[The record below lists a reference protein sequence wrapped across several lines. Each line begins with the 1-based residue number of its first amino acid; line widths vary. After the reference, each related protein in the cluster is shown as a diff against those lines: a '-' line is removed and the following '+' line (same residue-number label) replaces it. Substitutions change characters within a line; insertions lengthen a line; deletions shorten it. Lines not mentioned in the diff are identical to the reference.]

1 VKFLLIKREKTHSF
15 FTLKGGIN
23 IMMPSD
29 DNSPDFQQFLNHL
42 TNNALQSLKHADA
55 IARSFGSAYVG
66 TEHLLLGVLAQ
77 DSSMGAKLLEGAGVT
92 LDRARLAL
100 NLTPKTLV
108 INMGAKGLSE
118 TAKLTLRMAYDVAQ
132 DYSQEY
138 CGTEHILFSILSQ
151 KNARATILLRDMNID
166 VDSLMNELEQFLN
179 RQQYEENENGT
190 DTRRR
195 NNKKVKKTALDFY
208 GTDLTAQAREL
219 KLDPV
224 VGRDNQIRRLTIL
237 NRRTKNNPVL
247 IGEPGVG
254 KTAIVEGIAQ
264 RIVAEDVPD
273 SMLDKRI
280 VMLDLAGM
288 IAGTKYRGEFEERL
302 KKVMSELE
310 KDTKTIVFID
320 ELHLIVGAGAAEGAM
335 DAGNILK
342 PALARGKIQV
352 IGATTTSEYT
362 KHIEKD
368 AALER
373 RFQPIQVPETT
384 PAETLAILKGLRK
397 HYENFHGV
405 TISDDVLE
413 DAVMLAKRY
422 VNDRYMPD
430 KAIDLIDESAA
441 HLRVDKG
448 KTSPEV
454 RKLQKEL
461 KLVNTRIEEAVDSED
476 YERAAQYKTRASQ
489 INDELTKMQA
499 NDKQQKRLTLTSED
513 LADVVSR
520 MTGVPVKKVIR
531 SEAKYLL
538 TLEKTLS
545 KYVIGQQEAVE
556 AVSRAVRRNRS
567 GIGSEKRPI
576 GSFIFLGPTGVGKT
590 ELARVLAREFFG
602 SDSALVKID
611 MSEFGEHHN
620 VSRLVGAPAGYVG
633 YDEGGQLTDKIR
645 RQPYS
650 LVLFDEIEKAHPD
663 VFNMLLQVLE
673 DGYLT
678 DAKGRKIDFTNTII
692 IMTSNIGADKLQKEA
707 NFGFHARKSGDLKDL
722 DELHEANKTRV
733 QDELKK
739 MLRPELLNRIDKT
752 IVFRGLTQKD
762 IYKIIDLQVDELRA
776 RLQRKGISVQLTAA
790 AKQYLLDKGYDAH
803 NGVRPLR
810 RLIQDTIEDHL
821 ALDLLDDKYLKG
833 DIIQVATKHGELAYA
848 TANE

>member
-1 VKFLLIKREKTHSF
+1 
-15 FTLKGGIN
+15 
-23 IMMPSD
+23 MMPND
-29 DNSPDFQQFLNHL
+29 SPDFQEFLNHL

-66 TEHLLLGVLAQ
+66 TEHLLLGLLAQ
-77 DSSMGAKLLEGAGVT
+77 DGSMGSKILEEAGVT

-108 INMGAKGLSE
+108 INVGAKGLSE
-118 TAKLTLRMAYDVAQ
+118 TAKLTLKMAYDVAQ

-138 CGTEHILFSILSQ
+138 CGTEHILYSILSQ
-151 KNARATILLRDMNID
+151 KNARATILLRDMNVN
-166 VDSLMNELEQFLN
+166 VDGLTNELEQFLN
-179 RQQYEENENGT
+179 RQQYEEGDGNA
-190 DTRRR
+190 TRRR
-195 NNKKVKKTALDFY
+195 GGKKGKKTALDFF
-208 GTDLTAQAREL
+208 GTDLTLQAREG

-224 VGRDNQIRRLTIL
+224 VGRENQIRRLITIL

-254 KTAIVEGIAQ
+254 KTAIVEGLAQ
-264 RIVAEDVPD
+264 RIIAEDVPD
-273 SMLDKRI
+273 SLLDKRI

-302 KKVMSELE
+302 KKVMAELE
-310 KDTKTIVFID
+310 KDNHTIVFID

-352 IGATTTSEYT
+352 VGATTTVEYT

-384 PAETLAILKGLRK
+384 TGETLAILKGLRK

-405 TISDDVLE
+405 KISDDVLE
-413 DAVMLAKRY
+413 DAVMLSKRY

-430 KAIDLIDESAA
+430 KAIDLIDETSA

-461 KLVNTRIEEAVDSED
+461 KLVNTQIDEAVDAED
-476 YERAAQYKTRASQ
+476 YERAARSKTRASQ
-489 INDELTKMQA
+489 INDKLAKLHVS
-499 NDKQQKRLTLTSED
+499 NKQSKRLTVTSED
-513 LADVVSR
+513 LADVVAR

-531 SEAKYLL
+531 SEAKYLM
-538 TLEKTLS
+538 TLEKTLG
-545 KYVIGQQEAVE
+545 KYIIGQDEAVE

-567 GIGSEKRPI
+567 GIGSDKRPI

-602 SDSALVKID
+602 SENALVKID
-611 MSEFGEHHN
+611 MSEFHEHHN

-633 YDEGGQLTDKIR
+633 YDDGGQLTDKIR

-663 VFNMLLQVLE
+663 VFNMMLQMLE

-678 DAKGRKIDFTNTII
+678 DAKGRRIDFTNTIV
-692 IMTSNIGADKLQKEA
+692 IMTSNVGADKLQKEA
-707 NFGFHARKSGDLKDL
+707 HLGFQASKQSDLKDL
-722 DELHEANKTRV
+722 NQLHEANKSKV
-733 QDELKK
+733 HDELKK
-739 MLRPELLNRIDKT
+739 LLRPELLNRIDKV
-752 IVFRGLTQKD
+752 IVFRALTQKD
-762 IYKIIDLQVDELRA
+762 IFKIIDLQIDELKT
-776 RLQRKGISVQLTAA
+776 RLQRKGIGVHLSIG
-790 AKQYLLDKGYDAH
+790 AKQFLLENGYDAK

-821 ALDLLDDKYLKG
+821 ALDLLDEKYAKG
-833 DIIQVATKHGELAYA
+833 DIIQVASKNSQLTYA

>member
-1 VKFLLIKREKTHSF
+1 
-15 FTLKGGIN
+15 
-23 IMMPSD
+23 MMP
-29 DNSPDFQQFLNHL
+29 NSPDFQEFLNHL
-42 TNNALQSLKHADA
+42 TNNALNSLKHADA
-55 IARSFGSAYVG
+55 IARSFGSAYIG

-77 DSSMGAKLLEGAGVT
+77 ETSMGAKILEGSGVT

-118 TAKLTLRMAYDVAQ
+118 TAKLTLKMAYDVAQ

-138 CGTEHILFSILSQ
+138 CGTEHILFSIISQ

-179 RQQYEENENGT
+179 RQQYEETENGS
-190 DTRRR
+190 DSNGRRG
-195 NNKKVKKTALDFY
+195 KKAVKKTALDFY
-208 GTDLTAQAREL
+208 GTDITAQARNN

-224 VGRDNQIRRLTIL
+224 VGRDNQIRRVITIL

-254 KTAIVEGIAQ
+254 KTAIVEGLAQ
-264 RIVAEDVPD
+264 RIVSEDVPD
-273 SMLDKRI
+273 TLLDKRI

-352 IGATTTSEYT
+352 IGATTTAEYT

-397 HYENFHGV
+397 HYEAFHGV
-405 TISDDVLE
+405 TISDEVLE
-413 DAVMLAKRY
+413 DTVSLAKRY
-422 VNDRYMPD
+422 LTERFMPD
-430 KAIDLIDESAA
+430 KAIDLLDETSA
-441 HLRVDKG
+441 HLRVDRG

-476 YERAAQYKTRASQ
+476 YEKAAKEKTRASQ
-489 INDELTKMQA
+489 INDELSKI
-499 NDKQQKRLTLTSED
+499 QKNTPEVKRIQVTSED
-513 LADVVSR
+513 IAEVVSR
-520 MTGVPVKKVIR
+520 ITGVPTKKVIR

-538 TLEKTLS
+538 NLEKTIS
-545 KYVIGQQEAVE
+545 KFIIGQQEAVE
-556 AVSRAVRRNRS
+556 AASKAIRRNRS
-567 GIGSEKRPI
+567 GIGATNRPI

-602 SDSALVKID
+602 SESALVKID

-633 YDEGGQLTDKIR
+633 YDDGGQLTDKIR

-663 VFNMLLQVLE
+663 VFNMMLQLLE

-678 DAKGRKIDFTNTII
+678 DAKGRRIDFTNTIV
-692 IMTSNIGADKLQKEA
+692 IMTSNIGADKLQKESS
-707 NFGFHARKSGDLKDL
+707 FGFQAVDSSDLKDL
-722 DELHEANKTRV
+722 DIMHQRNREKV
-733 QDELKK
+733 MDELKK
-739 MLRPELLNRIDKT
+739 MMRPELLNRIDKV
-752 IVFRGLTQKD
+752 IVFRALTKKD
-762 IYKIIDLQVDELRA
+762 ILRIVDLQLDDLRS
-776 RLQRKGISVQLTAA
+776 RLSKQGVGLEVSTA
-790 AKQYLLDKGYDAH
+790 AKQYLLEKGYDSK

-810 RLIQDTIEDHL
+810 RLIQDTIEDHVAMELL
-821 ALDLLDDKYLKG
+821 AEKLNKG
-833 DIIQVATKHGELAYA
+833 HILQVAAKQGDLAYSA
-848 TANE
+848 STE

>member
-1 VKFLLIKREKTHSF
+1 
-15 FTLKGGIN
+15 
-23 IMMPSD
+23 MMP
-29 DNSPDFQQFLNHL
+29 NSPDFQEFLNHL

-66 TEHLLLGVLAQ
+66 TEHLLLGILAQ
-77 DSSMGAKLLEGAGVT
+77 EGSMGAKILESASVT

-100 NLTPKTLV
+100 NMTPKTLV
-108 INMGAKGLSE
+108 INVGAKGLSE
-118 TAKLTLRMAYDVAQ
+118 TAKLTLKMAYDVAQ

-138 CGTEHILFSILSQ
+138 CGTEHILYSILSQ

-166 VDSLMNELEQFLN
+166 VDTMSNELEQFLN
-179 RQQYEENENGT
+179 HQQYEENEVGGN
-190 DTRRR
+190 RRR
-195 NNKKVKKTALDFY
+195 GGKKTKKTALDFF
-208 GTDLTAQAREL
+208 GTDLTAQARQG

-224 VGRDNQIRRLTIL
+224 VGRENQIRRVVTIL

-254 KTAIVEGIAQ
+254 KTAIVEGLAQ
-264 RIVAEDVPD
+264 RIVTEDVPD
-273 SMLDKRI
+273 SLLDKRI

-310 KDTKTIVFID
+310 KDNKTIVFID

-352 IGATTTSEYT
+352 IGATTTVEYT

-384 PAETLAILKGLRK
+384 PGETLAILKGLRK
-397 HYENFHGV
+397 HYEDFHGV
-405 TISDDVLE
+405 KLSDEVLE
-413 DAVMLAKRY
+413 DAVTLAKRY
-422 VNDRYMPD
+422 VNDRFMPD
-430 KAIDLIDESAA
+430 KAIDLIDETSAY
-441 HLRVDKG
+441 LRVDKA

-461 KLVNTRIEEAVDSED
+461 KLVNAQIEEAVDAED
-476 YERAAQYKTRASQ
+476 YERAAKAKTRASQ
-489 INDELTKMQA
+489 INEQLTREHANTRQA
-499 NDKQQKRLTLTSED
+499 KRLTVSSED

-538 TLEKTLS
+538 TLEKTLG
-545 KYVIGQQEAVE
+545 KYIIGQNEAVE
-556 AVSRAVRRNRS
+556 AVAKAVRRNRS
-567 GIGSEKRPI
+567 GISSDKRPI

-602 SDSALVKID
+602 SENALIKID

-633 YDEGGQLTDKIR
+633 YDDGGQLTDKIR

-663 VFNMLLQVLE
+663 VFNMLLQMLE

-678 DAKGRKIDFTNTII
+678 DAKGRRIDFTNTIV
-692 IMTSNIGADKLQKEA
+692 IMTSNVGAEKLQKEA
-707 NFGFHARKSGDLKDL
+707 NFGFHATNSSDLKDL
-722 DELHEANKTRV
+722 DALHETNRVRV

-739 MLRPELLNRIDKT
+739 LLRPELLNRIDKT
-752 IVFRGLTQKD
+752 IVFRALTQKD
-762 IYKIIDLQVDELRA
+762 IYKIIDLQIDELKA
-776 RLQRKGISVQLTAA
+776 RIHRKGLSVQLSTS
-790 AKQYLLDKGYDAH
+790 AKQYLIEHGYDAK

-810 RLIQDTIEDHL
+810 RLIQDTIEDQL
-821 ALDLLDDKYLKG
+821 ALDVLDEKYSKG
-833 DIIQVATKHGELAYA
+833 DIIQVASKNGELAYVTA
-848 TANE
+848 TE